1 MLKSI
6 RILVSIAMHL
16 DYEIWKMDVKTMLLN
31 DDLEENI
38 YMIQPDGFIA
48 KDQKHLVCK
57 LQKSIYGLK

>member
-1 MLKSI
+1 
-6 RILVSIAMHL
+6 MHL

-38 YMIQPDGFIA
+38 YMIQPNGFIA